1 MEGKPMY
8 AMDVEDLGEC
18 VASKVVTKSGWLMMN
33 KIVVHAGTG
42 WLWVVL
48 KVEMIAIG
56 NYGDKDA
63 DSYKYDDVSL

>member
-1 MEGKPMY
+1 
-8 AMDVEDLGEC
+8 
-18 VASKVVTKSGWLMMN
+18 MMN

-48 KVEMIAIG
+48 MVEMIAIG

-63 DSYKYDDVSL
+63 DSYKYDSINCIDVSC